1 MRWPILLAALAV
13 SFDAAAQE
21 PADPIV
27 RVSLEPEIV
36 NVGEAAELRITVLAP
51 TWFPSP
57 PEFPSFEVPNAL
69 VRLPPNSS
77 RATSERIGRDTWS
90 GVTRRYEVYPLLGA
104 RFRLGGDILRV
115 TVADPGK
122 PAREYELTVPDL
134 ELRAV
139 VPPGAAGLDPFI
151 AGTQFEVTREIEGEL
166 ESLEAGSAIV
176 VSYTA
181 ELTGLHAMFI
191 PPLAPAI
198 QQDGVSVYAESPEVQ
213 DGTPARRTEKVTLVF
228 DAGGEFT
235 LPASSFEWW
244 NTATGSIETGG
255 LDAVS
260 FNVTGPALA
269 DTGQQETTAIERRV
283 WFIGGALLLIA
294 ILTARFLVPRLV
306 GAYRQ
311 RRATYR
317 ASEAFAFRA
326 LLAVIRGGESSDVYK
341 TLLGWLKR
349 LDNGLDS
356 RTFAARYGDPE
367 LETAIDAI
375 SRQRFRNMS
384 SSDNGD
390 ADIGPRLSAARR
402 RYLDSRRKRDD
413 SALPDLNP

>member
-1 MRWPILLAALAV
+1 MRWLIALAAV
-13 SFDAAAQE
+13 SASFAAAAQE
-21 PADPIV
+21 PPEPIV
-27 RVSLEPEIV
+27 RVSLEPETV

-77 RATSERIGRDTWS
+77 RATSERIGRDTWA

-115 TVADPGK
+115 TVADPGN
-122 PAREYELTVPDL
+122 PAREYELVVPDL

-151 AGTQFEVTREIEGEL
+151 AGTRFDVTREISGEL

-176 VSYTA
+176 VTYAA

-228 DAGGEFT
+228 EAGGEFT
-235 LPASSFEWW
+235 IPASRFEWW
-244 NTATGSIETGG
+244 NTQTESIQTGG

-260 FNVTGPALA
+260 FEVTGPALA
-269 DTGQQETTAIERRV
+269 VAGEEETSATDRRG
-283 WFIGGALLLIA
+283 WFIGGAILLIA
-294 ILTARFLVPRLV
+294 ILAGRVLVPRLV
-306 GAYRQ
+306 GAYRR
-311 RRATYR
+311 RRAAYH
-317 ASEAFAFRA
+317 ASEAFAFKV
-326 LLAVIRGGESSDVYK
+326 LLAAIQDGESSDTYEA
-341 TLLGWLKR
+341 LLGWLER
-349 LDNGLDS
+349 LDDVLDS
-356 RTFAARYGDPE
+356 RTFAARYGDTE
-367 LETAIDAI
+367 LETAIDEI
-375 SRQRFRNMS
+375 SRQRFSDTSSNGFDKSEFGKSLRN
-384 SSDNGD
+384 
-390 ADIGPRLSAARR
+390 ARS
-402 RYLDSRRKRDD
+402 RYLDSRRKSGD
-413 SALPDLNP
+413 SVLPDLNP